1 MPEVEFEQ
9 CMVVELRGLTRNRTS
24 HSCQSTC
31 PSPVA
36 VSSSNVVDSLNFWN
50 AIRHATM
57 SVLYLGKPKG
67 HSSCHVFKYIL
78 HNLNTRFYVHAS
90 LALEIIEMLSD
101 AIN

>member
-9 CMVVELRGLTRNRTS
+9 RMVVELMGLTRNWTS

-36 VSSSNVVDSLNFWN
+36 VSSSNVMDSLNFWN

-57 SVLYLGKPKG
+57 SVLYLGKG